1 MAKAKKKAPA
11 KKKAAPKK
19 AAKTREVLIVAS
31 KVKEFIKANG
41 KQSSGDVIPAL
52 NEKIYALLEEA
63 VTRTGDNGRATVR
76 PYDL

>member
-1 MAKAKKKAPA
+1 MAKAKKKAVA
-11 KKKAAPKK
+11 KKKPATKK
-19 AAKTREVLIVAS
+19 APREVLIVAS